1 MTNGDKVDFD
11 KLDFRANFD
20 MHAARMVTGRNA
32 TNDLYFTNLAKEMHI
47 LSVDEGLMTLTFD
60 SLNILST
67 IPLNE
72 RASYFFRFG
81 VMRRTRMLMSSFR
94 GFKSIIM
101 PDRVVP
107 LTTVQGDEVC
117 RDLNSI
123 YINIIGLLDNYA
135 WVIVNQFGSDRSRGA
150 NRVSIGLFKPTV
162 GEDSN
167 LKPVSDALSPFIDWA
182 RDIKELRDPAAHRM
196 PLYVPPGAFTE
207 EQAATA
213 NRYDQLKFEALRA
226 EDFEKLSDLRSARES
241 IGTFVPIFLHDPKEK
256 MMDIYPTIPQDI
268 GTIVKIGR
276 IVQRFM
282 RDASR

>member
-1 MTNGDKVDFD
+1 
-11 KLDFRANFD
+11 
-20 MHAARMVTGRNA
+20 
-32 TNDLYFTNLAKEMHI
+32 
-47 LSVDEGLMTLTFD
+47 
-60 SLNILST
+60 
-67 IPLNE
+67 
-72 RASYFFRFG
+72 
-81 VMRRTRMLMSSFR
+81 
-94 GFKSIIM
+94 
-101 PDRVVP
+101 
-107 LTTVQGDEVC
+107 
-117 RDLNSI
+117 
-123 YINIIGLLDNYA
+123 
-135 WVIVNQFGSDRSRGA
+135 
-150 NRVSIGLFKPTV
+150 
-162 GEDSN
+162 

-282 RDASR
+282 RDASQ

>member
-81 VMRRTRMLMSSFR
+81 VMRRTRLLMSSFR

-107 LTTVQGDEVC
+107 LTTDQGDEVC

-123 YINIIGLLDNYA
+123 YINIIGLLDNYS

-150 NRVSIGLFKPTV
+150 NRVSIGLFSVRT
-162 GEDSN
+162 
-167 LKPVSDALSPFIDWA
+167 LI
-182 RDIKELRDPAAHRM
+182 
-196 PLYVPPGAFTE
+196 
-207 EQAATA
+207 
-213 NRYDQLKFEALRA
+213 
-226 EDFEKLSDLRSARES
+226 
-241 IGTFVPIFLHDPKEK
+241 
-256 MMDIYPTIPQDI
+256 
-268 GTIVKIGR
+268 
-276 IVQRFM
+276 
-282 RDASR
+282 